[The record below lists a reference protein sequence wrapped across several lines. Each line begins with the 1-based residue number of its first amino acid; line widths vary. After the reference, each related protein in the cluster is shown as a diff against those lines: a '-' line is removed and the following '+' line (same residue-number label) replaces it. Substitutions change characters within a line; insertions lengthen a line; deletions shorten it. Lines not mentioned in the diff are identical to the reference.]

1 MSDAAIIK
9 YRTEPV
15 YARDAFDWYVE
26 DAACVDKLL
35 DAVSFVGPIYD
46 PACGAGTI
54 PTVCR
59 RRGLIATGADIADRG
74 FGETG
79 INFLDDARSRMN
91 IVSNPPYKDA
101 ERFILHALKVTKR
114 KIAMLVRLA
123 FLESQGRYK
132 RLFIPHPPAQVLV
145 FATRPSMPPGG
156 TAVAAKGGKVAY
168 CWCVWACDHEGDTR
182 IGWLP

>member
-1 MSDAAIIK
+1 MSDANILN

-15 YARDAFDWYVE
+15 YARNAFDWYVE

-35 DAVSFVGPIYD
+35 DAVTFDGPIHD
-46 PACGAGTI
+46 PACGAGNI
-54 PTVCR
+54 PTVAR
-59 RRGLIATGADIADRG
+59 RRGLIATGSDIADRG

-79 INFLDDARSRMN
+79 IDFLDDTRSRIN
-91 IVSNPPYKDA
+91 IVSNPPYVLA
-101 ERFILHALKVTKR
+101 ERFITHALKITER

-132 RLFIPHPPAQVLV
+132 RLFIPHPPSQVLV

-156 TAVAAKGGKVAY
+156 MAIAAKGGKVAY
-168 CWCVWACDHEGDTR
+168 AWAIWERRFGGDTR
-182 IGWLP
+182 MGWLP